1 MADLPRLTKGQT
13 TFLLGHLI
21 AFFAIPYLPRSVL
34 LFTDYLV
41 VRIALL
47 AFLVQSAYVSPMTGI
62 ASFILIAFLFIERNK
77 AKMSHFEKI
86 MSQSTMDS
94 PAIQSIET
102 PETAPEQPRF
112 EVPLVQSHSFM
123 PQEDSGDD
131 SFAPV
136 AESLNEK
143 QPLPTEPS
151 QDGSQKAIDALYSWV
166 NPVPAQSTL

>member
-13 TFLLGHLI
+13 SFLLGHLV
-21 AFFAIPYLPRSVL
+21 AFFIIPYLPRSIL
-34 LFTDYLV
+34 LLTDNII
-41 VRIALL
+41 VRLALL
-47 AFLVQSAYVSPMTGI
+47 AFLIQSAYVNPLTGI

-77 AKMSHFEKI
+77 AKMSHFEKV
-86 MSQSTMDS
+86 MSQSTMNS

-112 EVPLVQSHSFM
+112 EVPIVESHPFM

-151 QDGSQKAIDALYSWV
+151 QDGSQKAIDALFGWV
-166 NPVPAQSTL
+166 NPVPAQSAL

>member
-13 TFLLGHLI
+13 SFLVAHLV
-21 AFFAIPYLPRSVL
+21 AFFIIPYLPRSIL
-34 LFTDYLV
+34 LLTDNILV
-41 VRIALL
+41 RLGLL
-47 AFLVQSAYVSPMTGI
+47 AFLIQSAYVNPLTGI
-62 ASFILIAFLFIERNK
+62 ASFILVAFLFIERNK
-77 AKMSHFEKI
+77 AKMNHFEKI

-112 EVPLVQSHSFM
+112 EVPLVQSHPFM

-136 AESLNEK
+136 AESLNAK

-151 QDGSQKAIDALYSWV
+151 QDGSQKAIDALFGWV
-166 NPVPAQSTL
+166 NPVPAQSAL

>member
-13 TFLLGHLI
+13 TFLVGHLVALFI
-21 AFFAIPYLPRSVL
+21 IPYLPSSIL
-34 LFTDYLV
+34 LLTDNILV
-41 VRIALL
+41 RLGLL
-47 AFLVQSAYVSPMTGI
+47 AFLIQSAYVNPLTGI

-77 AKMSHFEKI
+77 AKMSHFEKV

-112 EVPLVQSHSFM
+112 EVPLVESHPFM

-136 AESLNEK
+136 AESLNAK

-151 QDGSQKAIDALYSWV
+151 QDGSQKAIDALFSWV
-166 NPVPAQSTL
+166 NPVPAQSAL